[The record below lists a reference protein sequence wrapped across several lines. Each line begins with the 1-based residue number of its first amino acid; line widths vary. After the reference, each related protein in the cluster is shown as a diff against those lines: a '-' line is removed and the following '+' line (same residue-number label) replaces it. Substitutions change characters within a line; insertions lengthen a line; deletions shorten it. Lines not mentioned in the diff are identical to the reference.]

1 MRRFRDLPSWFALG
15 ALLIVAGSG
24 ASAQVVA
31 GWGRESVSGVE
42 FAFFSGRG
50 AELTVRCRGN
60 AVEVVY
66 YIDSA
71 ALDPALRNRAT
82 AVMAV
87 LVDDS
92 PEYVWKTSRL
102 ISEAGVASVGIGG
115 EDANALAHDLGNA
128 ARRIVV
134 GILTGPPQLGSVPY
148 NTTEFPIYGAA
159 DAIKSA
165 YAGCGIK
172 Y

>member
-1 MRRFRDLPSWFALG
+1 MRRFRYILAWIALG
-15 ALLIVAGSG
+15 ASLIAAAG

-31 GWGRESVSGVE
+31 GWGRETVSGVE

-50 AELTVRCRGN
+50 AELTVRCKGN

-66 YIDSA
+66 FVNSA
-71 ALDPALRNRAT
+71 ALDPALRNRLT

-92 PEYVWKTSRL
+92 PEYRWKTSRL
-102 ISEAGVASVGIGG
+102 ISEPGVTSVGVGG
-115 EDANALAHDLGNA
+115 EDANVLAHDLGNA

-134 GILTGPPQLGSVPY
+134 GILTAPPQLGSVPY